1 MGVRWSESCLA
12 LAMLSLPAS
21 SMGSDAAR
29 PPPSVAIAG
38 RLETTAGERPARFT
52 LMCTTG
58 SGGALSL
65 MLRVDPTGLS
75 DFNFDVYEGPGA
87 PGAAH
92 PSAHLQVG
100 IVKAPAARVA
110 GWYGDESTQAP
121 LPFTFGIASDAG
133 KPGTAATVAAAL
145 AQAGAELSWT
155 QDNPTSG
162 GKPLVGHFS
171 LSRDES
177 AQIARIAAPCLPAKS
192 NH

>member
-1 MGVRWSESCLA
+1 LA

-21 SMGSDAAR
+21 SMGNDATQ
-29 PPPSVAIAG
+29 PSPSVAIAG
-38 RLETTAGERPARFT
+38 RLETSTGERPARFT

-65 MLRVDPTGLS
+65 TLRVDPTGLS

-87 PGAAH
+87 PAAAD

-100 IVKAPAARVA
+100 NLKAPAARVA
-110 GWYGDESTQAP
+110 GWYGDESTQGP

-133 KPGTAATVAAAL
+133 KQGTAATIAVAL
-145 AQAGAELSWT
+145 AETGAELSWT
-155 QDNPTSG
+155 QDNPVKG

-177 AQIARIAAPCLPAKS
+177 ARVARIAAPCLPATPR
-192 NH
+192 H

>member
-1 MGVRWSESCLA
+1 
-12 LAMLSLPAS
+12 LPAS
-21 SMGSDAAR
+21 SMGSDASST
-29 PPPSVAIAG
+29 PPAVTIAG
-38 RLETTAGERPARFT
+38 QLETSAGERPARFT

-65 MLRVDPTGLS
+65 MLRVDPAGLS

-87 PGAAH
+87 PAAAR
-92 PSAHLQVG
+92 PSAHLRVG
-100 IVKAPAARVA
+100 NIKAPAARVA

-133 KPGTAATVAAAL
+133 KPGTTATIAAAL
-145 AQAGAELSWT
+145 AQTGTELSWT

-162 GKPLVGHFS
+162 GKPLVGRFT

-177 AQIARIAAPCLPAKS
+177 AQIARIAAPCLPAKPRD
-192 NH
+192 